1 MKIEKLIE
9 EINSN
14 EEYRS
19 FLELKDKMAK
29 RGINLDKKFAIFKDE
44 KGDFNIVEIYIN
56 IGQCFMLNSKNQQG
70 ENTGYMNIYF
80 HPNMRFFLDTIYC
93 YDAFRGRKIASNL
106 SEIADYIMQKYQGYK
121 IRGVYEPGQLSTDRI
136 NNITRD
142 KEELEKRADNFYQS
156 MGYKKINYKD
166 FREHPERYTEIDENL
181 DFQLGEE
188 IPKTIIVKDVIPK
201 QQYPFKIINGVLV
214 NKNAFEREKD
224 IEER

>member
-1 MKIEKLIE
+1 
-9 EINSN
+9 
-14 EEYRS
+14 
-19 FLELKDKMAK
+19 
-29 RGINLDKKFAIFKDE
+29 
-44 KGDFNIVEIYIN
+44 
-56 IGQCFMLNSKNQQG
+56 
-70 ENTGYMNIYF
+70 MNIYF
-80 HPNMRFFLDTIYC
+80 HPNKRFFLDTIYC

-106 SEIADYIMQKYQGYK
+106 SEIADYIIQKYQGYK
-121 IRGVYEPGQLSTDRI
+121 IRGIYEPGQLSTDRI

-142 KEELEKRADNFYQS
+142 KVELEKSADNFYQL

-166 FREHPERYTEIDENL
+166 FREHPERYTEIDEKL

>member
-214 NKNAFEREKD
+214 NKNAFEREKV
-224 IEER
+224 

>member
-1 MKIEKLIE
+1 
-9 EINSN
+9 
-14 EEYRS
+14 
-19 FLELKDKMAK
+19 
-29 RGINLDKKFAIFKDE
+29 
-44 KGDFNIVEIYIN
+44 
-56 IGQCFMLNSKNQQG
+56 
-70 ENTGYMNIYF
+70 MNIYF
-80 HPNMRFFLDTIYC
+80 HPNKRFFLDTIYC

-121 IRGVYEPGQLSTDRI
+121 IRGIYEPGQLSTDRI

-142 KEELEKRADNFYQS
+142 KVELEKSADNFYQL

-166 FREHPERYTEIDENL
+166 FREHPERYTEIEENL

>member
-1 MKIEKLIE
+1 
-9 EINSN
+9 
-14 EEYRS
+14 
-19 FLELKDKMAK
+19 
-29 RGINLDKKFAIFKDE
+29 
-44 KGDFNIVEIYIN
+44 
-56 IGQCFMLNSKNQQG
+56 
-70 ENTGYMNIYF
+70 MNIYF
-80 HPNMRFFLDTIYC
+80 HPNKRFFLDTIYC

-121 IRGVYEPGQLSTDRI
+121 IRGIYEPGQLSTDTI

-142 KEELEKRADNFYQS
+142 KVELEKSADNFYQL

-166 FREHPERYTEIDENL
+166 FREHPERYTEIEENL